1 MTINSAQGKALFS
14 QPGVWDMTFIARP
27 IDALSALGALV
38 GSSAGIVAR
47 AEDKAGAADARSA
60 V

>member
-27 IDALSALGALV
+27 IDALSAPGWIIRRYAKPPL
-38 GSSAGIVAR
+38 S
-47 AEDKAGAADARSA
+47 
-60 V
+60 